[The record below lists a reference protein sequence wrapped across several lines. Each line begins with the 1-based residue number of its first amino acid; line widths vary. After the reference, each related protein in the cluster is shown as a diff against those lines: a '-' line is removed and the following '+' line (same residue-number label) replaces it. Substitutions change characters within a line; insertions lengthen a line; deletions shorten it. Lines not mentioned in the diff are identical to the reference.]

1 MTKRTGL
8 IATKIGNSSYFDG
21 SGKNLPV
28 TILKVSDCVVSNIKT
43 QEKNG
48 YTSVQLASIDG
59 KKELKKVKKPQQKI
73 FANLKINPKKV
84 LKEFRVDPE
93 NILEIGSSLN
103 VSHFKQNQ
111 FVDVT
116 STSIGKGF
124 AGAMKRH
131 NFGGLR
137 ASHGVSI
144 SHRSHGSTGQN
155 QDPGKVF
162 KGKKM
167 AGHMG
172 ATKVTIQNLKIIEID
187 EENNLLVINGSV
199 PGKKNSIII
208 IKDAVKKS

>member
-1 MTKRTGL
+1 MIKRSGL
-8 IATKIGNSSYFDG
+8 IGTKLGNSSYYDD
-21 SGKNLPV
+21 SGKSLPV
-28 TILKVSDCVVSNIKT
+28 TILKVSDCIVSSVKT
-43 QEKNG
+43 LEKNG
-48 YTSVQLASIDG
+48 YTSVQLASIDRN
-59 KKELKKVKKPQQKI
+59 KDIKKVKKPQQKL
-73 FANLKINPKKV
+73 FADLKIIPKKV
-84 LKEFRVDPE
+84 IKEFRVDQE

-103 VSHFKQNQ
+103 VSHFKQDQ

-172 ATKVTIQNLKIIEID
+172 ATQVTIQNLKVVDFDEDNFLLIIK
-187 EENNLLVINGSV
+187 VSV
-199 PGKKNSIII
+199 PGKKNSIIF
-208 IKDAVKKS
+208 IKDAIKKS

>member
-8 IATKIGNSSYFDG
+8 IGTKIGNSSYFDE
-21 SGKNLPV
+21 SGKSLPV
-28 TILKVSDCVVSNIKT
+28 TILKIEECIVSDVKT
-43 QEKNG
+43 IEKNG
-48 YTSVQLASIDG
+48 YTSVQLVSIDVN
-59 KKELKKVKKPQQKI
+59 KDIKKVKKPQQKI
-73 FANLKINPKKV
+73 FASLKLKPKKII
-84 LKEFRVDPE
+84 KEFRVDP
-93 NILEIGSSLN
+93 NSILEIGSKLN
-103 VSHFKQNQ
+103 VSHFKLDQ

-116 STSIGKGF
+116 SSSIGKGF

-131 NFGGLR
+131 NFAGLR

-172 ATKVTIQNLKIIEID
+172 AKKVTIQNLRVIEVD
-187 EENNLLVINGSV
+187 EKNSLLVLKGSI
-199 PGKKNSIII
+199 PGKKNSSII
-208 IKDAVKKS
+208 IKDAVKKN